1 MARLTRSPTLRE
13 ASARGVARGLCWLPL
28 VAGLAAGCASR
39 ARPPSTEVVERARG
53 VSTYSA
59 TVRVDLRGPEIR
71 GRARALLG
79 FRRPDA
85 LRIEL
90 PGPTG
95 PRLLVVARAG
105 ALVAVFP
112 AERAVFKAPATAL
125 EMEALFGV
133 ALAPAELA
141 DLLVGTGPDHLERYE
156 VSWGPILPREVRAT
170 FKGGARLTARVED
183 AEMNP
188 GLAAAAFDP
197 PAHDGFRVVDA
208 KEARRL
214 WLR

>member
-1 MARLTRSPTLRE
+1 VCGGIPAAPRVGRE
-13 ASARGVARGLCWLPL
+13 VALLLAALGSACASAAR
-28 VAGLAAGCASR
+28 V
-39 ARPPSTEVVERARG
+39 PSADVVERARA

-59 TVRVDLRGPEIR
+59 TLRVDLRGPEIR

-90 PGPTG
+90 PGPAG
-95 PRLLVVARAG
+95 PRLLVVAREG
-105 ALVAVFP
+105 SLVAVFP
-112 AERAVFKAPATAL
+112 AERAVFTAAATAP
-125 EMEALFGV
+125 EMESLFGV
-133 ALAPAELA
+133 ALTPAELA
-141 DLLVGTGPDHLERYE
+141 DLLVGKGPARLERYE
-156 VSWGPILPREVRAT
+156 ALWGATLPREVRAT
-170 FKGGARLTARVED
+170 FPGGARLLARVED

-188 GLAAAAFDP
+188 RLPSSAFEE

-208 KEARRL
+208 KEARGL

>member
-1 MARLTRSPTLRE
+1 LVPGGGVPAARCLGLRVSWLSALAALAVAC
-13 ASARGVARGLCWLPL
+13 ASASLVPSPGVA
-28 VAGLAAGCASR
+28 
-39 ARPPSTEVVERARG
+39 ERARAA
-53 VSTYSA
+53 STYSA
-59 TVRVDLRGPEIR
+59 TVRVVLNGPEIR

-90 PGPTG
+90 PGPAG
-95 PRLLVVARAG
+95 PRLLAVARAG

-112 AERAVFKAPATAL
+112 AERAVFTALATAPD
-125 EMEALFGV
+125 MESLFGV
-133 ALAPAELA
+133 ALTPAELA
-141 DLLVGTGPDHLERYE
+141 DLLVGQGPARLERYE
-156 VSWGPILPREVRAT
+156 AFWGSALPREVRAT
-170 FKGGARLTARVED
+170 FPGGARLTARIED

-188 GLAAAAFDP
+188 AFTPATFEVP
-197 PAHDGFRVVDA
+197 PHEGFRVVDA

>member
-1 MARLTRSPTLRE
+1 MIRADPSPRE
-13 ASARGVARGLCWLPL
+13 APATRFGRGPCWLAL
-28 VAGLAAGCASR
+28 LAGLTTGCATG
-39 ARPPSTEVVERARG
+39 ARVPSAEIVERARG
-53 VSTYSA
+53 VATYSA

-95 PRLLVVARAG
+95 PRLLVVANAG
-105 ALVAVFP
+105 SLVAVFP
-112 AERAVFKAPATAL
+112 AERAVFTAPATAL

-133 ALAPAELA
+133 ALTPAELA
-141 DLLVGTGPDHLERYE
+141 DLLVGRGPARLERYE
-156 VSWGPILPREVRAT
+156 VLWGATLPREVRAT
-170 FKGGARLTARVED
+170 FPGGARLTARIED

-188 GLAAAAFDP
+188 TFTPAVFQEP
-197 PAHDGFRVVDA
+197 PHEGFRVVDA
-208 KEARRL
+208 REARRL